1 MTDWSFP
8 SDLQKRYDEIVAHTR
23 KLQAELG
30 IRSRTIE
37 ERYQDY
43 LKRKEEEKH
52 HQEDLAKYA
61 SIIGHRRAPFKFLKR

>member
-8 SDLQKRYDEIVAHTR
+8 PDLQKRYDEIVAHTR

-37 ERYQDY
+37 ERCRDY
-43 LKRKEEEKH
+43 LEHQAQEAKRQEELRK
-52 HQEDLAKYA
+52 LAQ
-61 SIIGHRRAPFKFLKR
+61 ITGQRRPPPHWKV